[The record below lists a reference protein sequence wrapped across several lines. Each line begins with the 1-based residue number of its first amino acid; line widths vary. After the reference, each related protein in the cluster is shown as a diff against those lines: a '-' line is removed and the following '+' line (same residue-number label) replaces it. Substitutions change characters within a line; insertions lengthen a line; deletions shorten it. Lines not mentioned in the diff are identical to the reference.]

1 MARRLNLLEEEKP
14 FHSMFEI
21 LEDIQEKADTLPKGV
36 IMRVRGKFAHADKVT
51 ANGTLYK
58 KSLWEREA
66 ERIKPSLEERSV
78 LMLADHPEKTPEGQ
92 TKSPSVNSVVGGL
105 TALSI
110 LPGGEVMGEAEFADT
125 EAGRNAAAIVRAGF
139 KLGTSSRAR
148 GTFTEAVINEGD
160 PLADGNPEWVGQKVK
175 VVDENFYFKTFDVV
189 VDQSVDGAKI
199 ADFQEQEENE
209 NMFDIAKLTEEE
221 WKKVLDSDKV
231 KALVEG
237 AVKTKEEGLK
247 KDFEEKVRAEVTKMT
262 EEYLKS
268 DEFAEK
274 FQAPEDDEEDG
285 EEEDPKGKKGKKG
298 KMANFG
304 GKKAPPFEGAE
315 EDARFKALEERLAKT
330 EAENKKLLEEAAKVK
345 EQEKVAAIVEECLKD
360 KSAFVCEKVRK
371 ELVGKELREEE
382 AREFVKGRIDLVE
395 AIVKDVGG
403 TVPAGKGVMMGGD
416 REPPKDELTEQQK
429 AVNGQV
435 QMLTSL

>member
-1 MARRLNLLEEEKP
+1 MARRLNRLDEDKP
-14 FHSMFEI
+14 FLSKFDI

-36 IMRVRGKFAHADKVT
+36 IMRVRGKFAHADKIT
-51 ANGTLYK
+51 SNGTLYK

-66 ERIKPSLEERSV
+66 ERIKPLLEERSI
-78 LMLADHPEKTPEGQ
+78 LMLADHPEKNEKGE
-92 TKSPSVNSVVGGL
+92 TKTPSVNNVVGGL

-148 GTFTEAVINEGD
+148 GTFTEAQLDEGD
-160 PLADGNPEWVGQKVK
+160 PLAAGNPEWIGQKVK
-175 VVDENFYFKTFDVV
+175 MVDDNFYLRTFDVV
-189 VDQSVDGAKI
+189 VDQSVEGAKI

-209 NMFDIAKLTEEE
+209 TMLDIAKLTEDE

-231 KALVEG
+231 KALIEG
-237 AVKTKEEGLK
+237 AVKSKEESLK
-247 KDFEEKVRAEVTKMT
+247 KDFEEKARAEVVKMT
-262 EEYLKS
+262 EEFLKS

-274 FQAPEDDEEDG
+274 FQPPEDEEDEED
-285 EEEDPKGKKGKKG
+285 EEEAKPKKKGKG

-304 GKKAPPFEGAE
+304 GKQAAPFEG
-315 EDARFKALEERLAKT
+315 EDERFKGLEERLAKT

-360 KSAFVCEKVRK
+360 KSAFVSEKVRK
-371 ELVGKELREEE
+371 ELAGKDLREEE
-382 AREFVKGRIDLVE
+382 AREFIKGRIELVE

-429 AVNGQV
+429 AAQGQV
-435 QMLTSL
+435 RMLTSL